1 MLFLLRCNQSQLLCW
16 SISGSFFT
24 GFLAILTAFLVDPGF
39 DWFLLLSLPWV
50 GVFVE
55 IKVPTLHVVASL
67 LSSAYPLVKRP
78 VPCHAQIVKPK
89 MWEPCPREECMKPLH
104 KVLWSERPSS
114 AARKDQI
121 QVLPSD
127 ASLQSIF
134 RLA

>member
-1 MLFLLRCNQSQLLCW
+1 MRDIVWKPPTRRGNT
-16 SISGSFFT
+16 SFN
-24 GFLAILTAFLVDPGF
+24 GIHRDVAHG
-39 DWFLLLSLPWV
+39 LLLSLQWV

-55 IKVPTLHVVASL
+55 IKIPSLRIVAAL
-67 LSSAYPLVKRP
+67 FSSAYPLVKRP
-78 VPCHAQIVKPK
+78 VPCHAQIVKPE